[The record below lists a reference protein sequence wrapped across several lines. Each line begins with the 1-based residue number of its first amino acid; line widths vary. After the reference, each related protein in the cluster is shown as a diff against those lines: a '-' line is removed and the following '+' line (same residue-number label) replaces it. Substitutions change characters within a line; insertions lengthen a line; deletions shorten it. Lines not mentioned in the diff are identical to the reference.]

1 MGILNYEISNT
12 MKKTL
17 LLLLLVPLVSFG
29 QKSYNIPEFSNQNE
43 KLAILR
49 MDFVDFARNNIKDL
63 HKKLKSGRIKLKS
76 FKEQNSKIMDA
87 FRNANNILYKINLQD
102 NNLDKLPSIITMIY
116 ENGEYKFQINNRYIN
131 ASELYRFL

>member
-1 MGILNYEISNT
+1 
-12 MKKTL
+12 MKR
-17 LLLLLVPLVSFG
+17 LLLVLLFIPLVSFG
-29 QKSYNIPEFSNQNE
+29 QKRYSIPEFSSPNE
-43 KLAILR
+43 KLAILK
-49 MDFVDFARNNIKDL
+49 MDFVDFASNNIKDL

-76 FKEQNSKIMDA
+76 YKDQNDKMMDA
-87 FRNANNILYKINLQD
+87 FRNTNNILYKINLQD

>member
-1 MGILNYEISNT
+1 MGILNYEITNT

>member
-1 MGILNYEISNT
+1 
-12 MKKTL
+12 MKKL
-17 LLLLLVPLVSFG
+17 LLILLFIPLVSFG
-29 QKSYNIPEFSNQNE
+29 QKRYSIPEFSSPNE
-43 KLAILR
+43 KLAILK
-49 MDFVDFARNNIKDL
+49 MDFVDFASNNIKDL

-76 FKEQNSKIMDA
+76 YKDQNDKMMDA
-87 FRNANNILYKINLQD
+87 FRNTNNILYKINLQD

>member
-1 MGILNYEISNT
+1 
-12 MKKTL
+12 MKR
-17 LLLLLVPLVSFG
+17 LLLVLLFIPLVSFG
-29 QKSYNIPEFSNQNE
+29 QKRYSIPEFSSPNE
-43 KLAILR
+43 KLAILK
-49 MDFVDFARNNIKDL
+49 MDFVDFASNNIKDL

-76 FKEQNSKIMDA
+76 YKDQNDKMMDA
-87 FRNANNILYKINLQD
+87 YRNTNNILYKINLQD

>member
-1 MGILNYEISNT
+1 
-12 MKKTL
+12 MKKL
-17 LLLLLVPLVSFG
+17 LLFLLFVPLVSFG
-29 QKSYNIPEFSNQNE
+29 QKSYSIPEFSSPNE

-49 MDFVDFARNNIKDL
+49 MDFVDFASNNIKDL

-76 FKEQNSKIMDA
+76 YKDQNDKMMDA
-87 FRNANNILYKINLQD
+87 FRNTNNILYKINLQD